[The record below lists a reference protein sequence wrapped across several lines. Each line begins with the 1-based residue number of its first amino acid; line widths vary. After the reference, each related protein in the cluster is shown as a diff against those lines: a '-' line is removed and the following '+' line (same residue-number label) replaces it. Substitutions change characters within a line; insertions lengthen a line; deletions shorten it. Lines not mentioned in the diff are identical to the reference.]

1 MKFLFI
7 LWGLGSFCSLFSS
20 FSYGDVFTFKGLD
33 RTDESWMRNYLT
45 LDLSKAYTDLE
56 LEKLKTKLLTTGVF
70 SSVDVARTGSEVT
83 VTVEEKWTT
92 LPVARGEFGGGTP
105 LRVLGLYDIHTFGS
119 LVSAGA
125 ELRQYGTSDPGFVT
139 WMKSPRFKDG
149 RYTLGVELWK
159 DIRRR
164 NIFDDDRRLLGEV
177 EEKNRRIRFQYLG
190 PLSILNFLSDRPG
203 WQLGADAH
211 VIKSEPTNF
220 EPQFEGATSPFLVED
235 KTKWD
240 SKFFLTM
247 VYDDIA
253 ANQYDLDGMRSIFCF
268 GKDSTDSLI
277 WDFETFAYQLK
288 GDLNLSA
295 HLYLQNRVGKEL
307 TSQRFLGGFDG
318 VRGVFDG
325 MQVGPRSWQ
334 LNQEIKT
341 NVYKSKNLWL
351 MGAGFFDLGKASE
364 AWDVRDALA
373 TMGVGIRIASPKI
386 YRLMLRI
393 DHGWAI
399 DGSKQKGFS
408 IGLNDFFQPY
418 RPIQH

>member
-1 MKFLFI
+1 
-7 LWGLGSFCSLFSS
+7 
-20 FSYGDVFTFKGLD
+20 
-33 RTDESWMRNYLT
+33 
-45 LDLSKAYTDLE
+45 
-56 LEKLKTKLLTTGVF
+56 
-70 SSVDVARTGSEVT
+70 
-83 VTVEEKWTT
+83 
-92 LPVARGEFGGGTP
+92 
-105 LRVLGLYDIHTFGS
+105 
-119 LVSAGA
+119 
-125 ELRQYGTSDPGFVT
+125 
-139 WMKSPRFKDG
+139 
-149 RYTLGVELWK
+149 
-159 DIRRR
+159 
-164 NIFDDDRRLLGEV
+164 
-177 EEKNRRIRFQYLG
+177 
-190 PLSILNFLSDRPG
+190 
-203 WQLGADAH
+203 
-211 VIKSEPTNF
+211 
-220 EPQFEGATSPFLVED
+220 
-235 KTKWD
+235 
-240 SKFFLTM
+240 M